1 MALKFEA
8 SRIESTDTDPVFID
22 LKYWER
28 SAVNSHSS
36 TAGNKVVILKLDS
49 LYNPTTD
56 KIVSLKTL
64 YQSRTP
70 GVRKREAGTPTTVD
84 YPHTYSKTIGGKN
97 GTSNLYTVTDIHLD
111 TVAVSVNPS
120 LMRVANFASGSS
132 SSGHEMM
139 MTGGNGSSY
148 RVYKRRFMLDVGD
161 IYHKQNAMP
170 IGGRYISACS
180 NGTSHIYS
188 AVRTYNSPENGTNS
202 VYSIRYDDMGA
213 SATTFTNTL
222 NTAKY
227 DASAE
232 ISEDNSEMIVFGGNA
247 QTTSTPNTKRQ
258 VDKIHVD
265 DSAASYEGEVLAS
278 DAVRAASGTFQDQIL
293 AISSSTRNY
302 FKFDGTSYIQYASSI
317 PTARYNSTGV
327 TDGIASLF
335 LYGGGSGGNLSDE
348 IQKLA
353 FDDNSSGIV
362 MSNTMPEIIQLANTE
377 GGY

>member
-1 MALKFEA
+1 
-8 SRIESTDTDPVFID
+8 
-22 LKYWER
+22 
-28 SAVNSHSS
+28 
-36 TAGNKVVILKLDS
+36 
-49 LYNPTTD
+49 
-56 KIVSLKTL
+56 
-64 YQSRTP
+64 
-70 GVRKREAGTPTTVD
+70 
-84 YPHTYSKTIGGKN
+84 
-97 GTSNLYTVTDIHLD
+97 
-111 TVAVSVNPS
+111 
-120 LMRVANFASGSS
+120 
-132 SSGHEMM
+132 
-139 MTGGNGSSY
+139 
-148 RVYKRRFMLDVGD
+148 
-161 IYHKQNAMP
+161 
-170 IGGRYISACS
+170 
-180 NGTSHIYS
+180 
-188 AVRTYNSPENGTNS
+188 
-202 VYSIRYDDMGA
+202 
-213 SATTFTNTL
+213 
-222 NTAKY
+222 
-227 DASAE
+227 
-232 ISEDNSEMIVFGGNA
+232 MIVFGGNA

-265 DSAASYEGEVLAS
+265 DSAVSYEGEVLAS